1 MIINAT
7 GGAGLPAELLHMIEE
22 LGTQLE
28 RDHRSNAKQESATA
42 LRHGLKEADA
52 LRSSASK
59 GMTGAI
65 VSGAMTSLGGAA
77 QLGTAAKM
85 KAAPDPGDN
94 GVQTMKAHNAQMAQY
109 GQFGE
114 TLVQLGGTM
123 NQGFAEAAK
132 MDQADS
138 REAAARAE
146 AAARLA
152 ESEQSA
158 ADAAQRTMDKARD
171 TYKQII
177 ELEHASIMASLRA

>member
-1 MIINAT
+1 
-7 GGAGLPAELLHMIEE
+7 MIEE
-22 LGTQLE
+22 LGTELE
-28 RDHRSNAKQESATA
+28 RDHRKNAKQESATA
-42 LRHGLKEADA
+42 LRQGLKEADA

-65 VSGAMTSLGGAA
+65 VSGTMTAVAGAA
-77 QLGTAAKM
+77 QLGTAAGM
-85 KAAPDPGDN
+85 KTVPDSGSG
-94 GVQTMKAHNAQMAQY
+94 GVEAMKAHNAQMAQY
-109 GQFGE
+109 GASGQ
-114 TLVQLGGTM
+114 TLAQLGGVM
-123 NQGFAEAAK
+123 NQGFTESAK
-132 MDQADS
+132 MDEADS

-171 TYKQII
+171 TYQQII